1 MYDPTDGKGWILNEL
16 VITNILDENVI
27 IMLTATFFMGNFV
40 K

>member
-16 VITNILDENVI
+16 VITNILDEYVI
-27 IMLTATFFMGNFV
+27 ILLTATFFLRNLV